1 MPRRMLIILKGFRGE
16 NYAISTVY
24 ITDLQLP
31 YILQA
36 DALKFD
42 FKLTNKKKSCL
53 QQSIFRKVFNGYW

>member
-1 MPRRMLIILKGFRGE
+1 MQNSTKGT
-16 NYAISTVY
+16 TVY

-42 FKLTNKKKSCL
+42 FKLTNKKKIL
-53 QQSIFRKVFNGYW
+53 FAAKYF